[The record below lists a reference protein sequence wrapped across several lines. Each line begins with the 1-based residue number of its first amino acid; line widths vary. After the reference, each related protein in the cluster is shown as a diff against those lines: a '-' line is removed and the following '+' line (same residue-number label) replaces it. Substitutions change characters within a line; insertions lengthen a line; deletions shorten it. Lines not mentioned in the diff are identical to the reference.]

1 MSERID
7 DLQIKGYKLIQ
18 NPDLFC
24 FGVDAVLLS
33 DFARAQKT
41 DKVID
46 LCTGNGIIP
55 VLLAAKTEAES
66 IVGLEIQEESAGL
79 AKRSVELNR
88 LESRISIVQGDVK
101 EADVLFGASS
111 FDVVT
116 CNPPYMNDNHGIK
129 NDFTP
134 KAIARHEIMCTLEDV
149 ISKSARL
156 LKPGGNLFMVH
167 RPHRLI
173 EIIAL
178 LRQYRIEPKR
188 LRFVH
193 PYVSKEPTM
202 VLIEA
207 NRGGKANLRVDAPLI
222 IYEDVNKYT
231 EEIYEIYG
239 MTGP

>member
-79 AKRSVELNR
+79 AKRSVELNK